1 MTQQQ
6 HPSRTVIPEH
16 RWPVVVT
23 ILAALALY
31 AALPSEVLGWQRYL
45 VAGVGGALLIP
56 LIAANP
62 RRFTRYSRSLR
73 SLSVGFALL
82 LVAVN
87 QVMLVRLVIL
97 LVDGESDGHAL
108 LLGALQ
114 VWLVN
119 VIGYATLLWELDR
132 GGPVVRTMRAQSEVP
147 PTELRFPQ
155 DDMTAT
161 LCSELDDQML
171 ENPRT
176 PAQLTDWTPRFTD
189 YLYSAF
195 SNSMAF
201 SATDSLP
208 LSGRFKLLLAL
219 QAFGG
224 FTILALVIAR
234 SVNILS

>member
-1 MTQQQ
+1 MTQQK

-16 RWPVVVT
+16 RWPAVVT

-31 AALPSEVLGWQRYL
+31 AALPREGLGWQRYL

-82 LVAVN
+82 LAVN

-171 ENPRT
+171 E
-176 PAQLTDWTPRFTD
+176 
-189 YLYSAF
+189 
-195 SNSMAF
+195 
-201 SATDSLP
+201 
-208 LSGRFKLLLAL
+208 
-219 QAFGG
+219 
-224 FTILALVIAR
+224 
-234 SVNILS
+234 

>member
-147 PTELRFPQ
+147 PQNYDFRR
-155 DDMTAT
+155 M
-161 LCSELDDQML
+161 
-171 ENPRT
+171 
-176 PAQLTDWTPRFTD
+176 
-189 YLYSAF
+189 
-195 SNSMAF
+195 
-201 SATDSLP
+201 
-208 LSGRFKLLLAL
+208 
-219 QAFGG
+219 
-224 FTILALVIAR
+224 I
-234 SVNILS
+234 